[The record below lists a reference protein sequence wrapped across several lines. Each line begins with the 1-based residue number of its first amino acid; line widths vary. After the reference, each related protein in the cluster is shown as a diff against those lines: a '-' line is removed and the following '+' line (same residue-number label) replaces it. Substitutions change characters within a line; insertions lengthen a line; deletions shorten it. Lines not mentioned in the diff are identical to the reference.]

1 MNTKTNTNE
10 YTVSKG
16 KRYQMKNW
24 DDSTDWCLVTELQGD
39 IVEVKFDDAQ
49 IQTMSLKH
57 FKASLVISN

>member
-1 MNTKTNTNE
+1 MTNE

-16 KRYQMKNW
+16 RRYQMKNW
-24 DDSTDWCLVTELQGD
+24 DDSTDWCMVTDLQGD